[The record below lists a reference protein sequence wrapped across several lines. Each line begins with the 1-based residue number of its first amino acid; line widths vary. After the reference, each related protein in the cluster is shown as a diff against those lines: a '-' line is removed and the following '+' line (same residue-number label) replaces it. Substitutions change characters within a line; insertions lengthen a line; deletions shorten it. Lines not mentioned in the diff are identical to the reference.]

1 MNLDELVA
9 YLAGQGLAASTVRN
23 YVRNAER
30 FADWCK
36 AEGIDVRAATYSDV
50 VQYLGALR
58 LAGRTKQLHLSAI
71 RYLMAFERERGER
84 TDNPADAV
92 ELRGLKRRLPHA
104 LLTEDQLWR
113 LYREA
118 PAATVAEKRDRE
130 MLGLMALQGL
140 QVGELKKLTV
150 EALELERAS
159 VSVPSSR
166 RSVPR
171 KLKLEAEQIVPLVRY
186 VESVRPELVQAAGTE
201 TAADGSIS
209 TMLFLSSKARGAK
222 ALQNVLMQLAYRL
235 RDEYSFFERLE
246 QLRASRVAL
255 WVEQHG
261 LRKAQHLAGHRHVS
275 STERYQRATL
285 EALKRSVE
293 EHHPLR

>member
-1 MNLDELVA
+1 MKNELAA
-9 YLAGQGLAASTVRN
+9 YLAGQQLADSTAKN
-23 YVRNAER
+23 YARNAER
-30 FADWCK
+30 FAAWCK
-36 AEGIDVRAATYSDV
+36 AEGIAPRAATYSDV
-50 VQYLGALR
+50 VHYLSTLR
-58 LAGRTKQLHLSAI
+58 LAGRTKQLHLTAI
-71 RYLMAFERERGER
+71 RYLMAWQREHGRRG
-84 TDNPADAV
+84 DNPAEAV

-104 LLTEDQLWR
+104 LLAEEQLWH
-113 LYREA
+113 LYRDQPTA
-118 PAATVAEKRDRE
+118 TAAERRDRE

-140 QVGELKKLTV
+140 QVGEVKKLC
-150 EALELERAS
+150 LEDLNLERAT
-159 VSVPSSR
+159 VAVPSCR

-171 KLKLEAEQIVPLVRY
+171 LMKLEAEQIVPLVRY
-186 VESVRPELVQAAGTE
+186 VESARPQLIEATGQTE
-201 TAADGSIS
+201 A
-209 TMLFLSSKARGAK
+209 LFLSSKGRGPK

-246 QLRASRVAL
+246 QLRASRIAL

-293 EHHPLR
+293 QHHPLR